1 MTELPGNSAAALTA
15 AVIETFENLAF
26 MEPEEVQDGMP
37 VFGDSAI
44 CYRLA
49 IESPFAGWMCLAME
63 PGLAAIIAG
72 TVWSGDQAEVGEQ
85 LCRDTVAEIL
95 NTVAGRF
102 MKEYIPGDQTF
113 ALGLPEIQPSIIVN
127 TAEWQTFAFVLE
139 GEMFAVLL
147 QIGA

>member
-1 MTELPGNSAAALTA
+1 MTELPGNPTAAMAA

-26 MEPEEVQDGMP
+26 MEPEQVQDGRP
-37 VFGDSAI
+37 VFGEAAI

-49 IESPFAGWMCLAME
+49 IESPIAGWMCLAME
-63 PGLAAIIAG
+63 PTLAATIAG
-72 TVWSGDQAEVGEQ
+72 TVWSGDPAEVGEQ

-113 ALGLPEIQPSIIVN
+113 ALGLPEPQPSVV
-127 TAEWQTFAFVLE
+127 ADAAGWQTFAFSLE
-139 GEMFAVLL
+139 GEMFMILL
-147 QIGA
+147 QVA